1 MAGSDS
7 DITLTEAAERLGVH
21 YMTAYRYVRTGRLP
35 AHKEG
40 GEWRVARADV
50 DALRD
55 GGNGAT
61 TAATGR
67 RRRTDYPARLEER
80 LIHGDEAGSWA
91 LLEGAMTSGMT
102 PDDVYRTVIAPA
114 MASIGARWE
123 RNELTVDQ
131 EHLASN
137 VVLRLI
143 GRLGPRFARRGRK
156 RGTVVVGAPPG
167 DAHGIPTAMAADLL
181 RDKGFEVI
189 DLGADVPAPSFAHAV
204 RAAQRL
210 VGVGVCAT
218 TADNGDNIADALTAI
233 RAATDAPIVLGGLG
247 IADDEEAA
255 SLGATW
261 RSGSTEDLLGRFES
275 IATART

>member
-1 MAGSDS
+1 MAGSDNNIS
-7 DITLTEAAERLGVH
+7 LTEAAERLGVH

-40 GEWRVARADV
+40 GEWRVDPDDLDV
-50 DALRD
+50 VHQPSPAPSSS
-55 GGNGAT
+55 
-61 TAATGR
+61 R
-67 RRRTDYPARLEER
+67 RRRTDYPRRLEDR
-80 LIHGDEAGSWA
+80 LVHGDEAGAWA
-91 LLEGAMTSGMT
+91 LLEGAMASGMT

-114 MASIGARWE
+114 MDSIGARWE
-123 RNELTVDQ
+123 RTELTVDQ

-156 RGTVVVGAPPG
+156 RGTIVVGAPPG
-167 DAHGIPTAMAADLL
+167 DSHGIPTAMAADLL

-204 RAAQRL
+204 RGAQRL
-210 VGVGVCAT
+210 VGVGLCAT
-218 TADNGDNIADALTAI
+218 TADNDENIQDALTAI
-233 RAATDAPIVLGGLG
+233 RAATDAPVVLGGLG
-247 IADDEEAA
+247 APVDAEG
-255 SLGATW
+255 LGASW
-261 RSGSTEDLLGRFES
+261 RTASTDELLERFEA